1 MTKVNDQPRPRDL
14 DEALRLC
21 VLERA
26 KTINANIVS
35 QLSTVATD
43 LDAGAHRAA
52 QGGLDGLEQR
62 IATLRSL
69 LLLLP

>member
-1 MTKVNDQPRPRDL
+1 MTKVTDQSRPRDL
-14 DEALRLC
+14 DQVLRLC

-26 KTINANIVS
+26 KNINANIAS

-43 LDAGAHRAA
+43 LDEGAHRAA
-52 QGGLDGLEQR
+52 LGGLDGLEQR
-62 IATLRSL
+62 ITTLRSL

>member
-1 MTKVNDQPRPRDL
+1 MTKPNDQPQPRDM
-14 DEALRLC
+14 DEGLRLR

-26 KTINANIVS
+26 KTINANLLS
-35 QLSTVATD
+35 QLSIVASD
-43 LDAGAHRAA
+43 LGAGAHLAA
-52 QGGLDGLEQR
+52 LGGLDGLEQR

>member
-1 MTKVNDQPRPRDL
+1 MTKPNNPPHPRDL
-14 DEALRLC
+14 DEVLRLC

-26 KTINANIVS
+26 KTINAKIVS

-43 LDAGAHRAA
+43 LDAEAHRAA
-52 QGGLDGLEQR
+52 LGGLDGLEQR

>member
-14 DEALRLC
+14 DEVLRRC

-43 LDAGAHRAA
+43 LDAEAHRAA
-52 QGGLDGLEQR
+52 LGGLDGLEQR

>member
-1 MTKVNDQPRPRDL
+1 MTKPNDQPRPH
-14 DEALRLC
+14 DEDKELRLR

-26 KTINANIVS
+26 KTINANILS
-35 QLSTVATD
+35 ELSTVATD
-43 LDAGAHRAA
+43 LDAGSHLAA
-52 QGGLDGLEQR
+52 LGGLDGLEQR

>member
-1 MTKVNDQPRPRDL
+1 MTKPTKRPRPRDI
-14 DEALRLC
+14 DEELRLR

-26 KTINANIVS
+26 KTINANILS

-43 LDAGAHRAA
+43 LDEGAHLAA
-52 QGGLDGLEQR
+52 LGGLDGLEQR

>member
-1 MTKVNDQPRPRDL
+1 VTKANDQPQPRDP
-14 DEALRLC
+14 DQVLRLR

-26 KTINANIVS
+26 KTINAHLIS

-43 LDAGAHRAA
+43 LDAGAHLSAL
-52 QGGLDGLEQR
+52 GGLDGLEQR

-69 LLLLP
+69 LLLL

>member
-1 MTKVNDQPRPRDL
+1 M
-14 DEALRLC
+14 DEELRLL

-26 KTINANIVS
+26 KTINASMLS

-43 LDAGAHRAA
+43 LDLGANLAA
-52 QGGLDGLEQR
+52 LGGLDGLDKR